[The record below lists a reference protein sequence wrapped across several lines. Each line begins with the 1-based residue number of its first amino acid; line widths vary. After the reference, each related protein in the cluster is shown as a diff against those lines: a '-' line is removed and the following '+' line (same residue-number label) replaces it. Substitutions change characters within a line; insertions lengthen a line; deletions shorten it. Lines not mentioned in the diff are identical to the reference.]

1 MSKLP
6 EWVSTDEQN
15 EKFGE
20 ASAFGAPDTVLST
33 EKATDGFIRI
43 KKSMMQSA
51 ANQGFHFSLLY
62 YSYSYLFPLSLSSF
76 TVLYLYIFCIIF
88 EVLSSQCI
96 LILYSTIIAV
106 YSILSMYFI
115 FSSWPTY
122 SCAYLSTTYLR
133 HNCSR

>member
-20 ASAFGAPDTVLST
+20 ASAFGAPDSVLST

-62 YSYSYLFPLSLSSF
+62 YSYSCL
-76 TVLYLYIFCIIF
+76 LYLISH
-88 EVLSSQCI
+88 V
-96 LILYSTIIAV
+96 
-106 YSILSMYFI
+106 SILYFI

-122 SCAYLSTTYLR
+122 SRAYLFTT
-133 HNCSR
+133 